1 MTNFK
6 VAAKHNTDEQ
16 EKAPGTMYLAAFFFF
31 NLFGKSSFL
40 DQIISCKDVN
50 GGIHSLLSER

>member
-1 MTNFK
+1 MGEMYVHVNIHIYRKGRKWQLNYIK

-31 NLFGKSSFL
+31 
-40 DQIISCKDVN
+40 
-50 GGIHSLLSER
+50 